1 MSDERELG
9 LEMLLAVKSELDVDL
24 DDELI
29 RACFEIQKKYQY
41 SHNRALSTQ
50 AMDRLLE
57 DRVEKCSRKQT
68 KDGN

>member
-29 RACFEIQKKYQY
+29 RTCFEIQKKYQY

-68 KDGN
+68 KGGD